1 MKKNILSIGAGAL
14 LILGALIVNKTYY
27 TVETGEVA
35 IISKFGKISDV
46 KYDGL
51 HFKTPFVT
59 TKDIMI
65 VRNTTYDFYKMEVST
80 KDMQTVTLELKAQMS
95 IKDPE
100 NVYKK
105 FKTRYEED
113 YIRPRVNEIVQA
125 NISKYTIEE
134 FVSKRQQLSLVILR
148 ELQAELE
155 NSGFIVENVSI
166 VNHDFSDQY
175 EKAIE
180 AKKVAE
186 QKVETAKFEQEKIRV
201 EANNRIELEKIEQ
214 EKKIIAAKNKVEL
227 AQYELKEKELKA
239 KANKIEAES
248 LSNNLLKKM
257 EIEKWDGKMPQVIG
271 SSNLPV
277 LNIK

>member
-1 MKKNILSIGAGAL
+1 MKNKIVLGLLAITCALAGLS
-14 LILGALIVNKTYY
+14 TY

-35 IISKFGKISDV
+35 ILSQFGKV
-46 KYDGL
+46 YGVAGEGL
-51 HFKTPFVT
+51 NFKLPIVQS
-59 TKDIMI
+59 KKILV
-65 VRNTTYDFYKMEVST
+65 VRNVTYNFNQMSVST
-80 KDMQTVTLELKAQMS
+80 KDMQTLDLDLKVQIS
-95 IKDPE
+95 IKNPE
-100 NVYKK
+100 IVYKK
-105 FKTRYEED
+105 FKTRYEDD

-214 EKKIIAAKNKVEL
+214 EKKIIAAKNKIEL

-239 KANKIEAES
+239 KANRIESES
-248 LSNNLLKKM
+248 LSPNLLKKM

-277 LNIK
+277 VNIK

>member
-35 IISKFGKISDV
+35 IISRFGKISDV

-201 EANNRIELEKIEQ
+201 ETNIRIELEKIDE

-227 AQYELKEKELKA
+227 AQYKLKEKELKA
-239 KANKIEAES
+239 KANKIEAE
-248 LSNNLLKKM
+248 
-257 EIEKWDGKMPQVIG
+257 
-271 SSNLPV
+271 
-277 LNIK
+277 

>member
-1 MKKNILSIGAGAL
+1 MKNKIVLGLLAITCALAGLS
-14 LILGALIVNKTYY
+14 TY

-35 IISKFGKISDV
+35 ILSQFGKV
-46 KYDGL
+46 YGVAGEGL
-51 HFKTPFVT
+51 NFKLPIVQS
-59 TKDIMI
+59 KKILV
-65 VRNTTYDFYKMEVST
+65 VRNVTYNFNQMSVST
-80 KDMQTVTLELKAQMS
+80 KDMQTLDLDLKVQIS

-155 NSGFIVENVSI
+155 NSGFIVENISI
-166 VNHDFSDQY
+166 VNHDSDQY

-214 EKKIIAAKNKVEL
+214 EKKIIAAKNKIEL

-239 KANKIEAES
+239 KANRIESES
-248 LSNNLLKKM
+248 LSPNLLRKM
-257 EIEKWDGKMPQVIG
+257 ELEKWDGKLPQIVG
-271 SSNLPV
+271 NGNLPV
-277 LNIK
+277 VNIK